1 MFATRRRTLS
11 LLLIVSLGHVLLIS
25 VQVQSKSGAPML
37 EAVPFAAFAQLQR
50 ATGAFGGGISGAWNH
65 YIALGGVARENE
77 ALHGRVTELETALQA
92 EHVVANSARSLEEV
106 LGLQQTLPVTTMA
119 ARVIAFDPSA
129 DFLTVMIDRGTADGV
144 GGDMA
149 VLAADGVVGKVLGH
163 PLAHAAQVQLLI
175 GRNAGAGATLERV
188 EAEGVVKGGAGS
200 PPLEMSYVS
209 NAKDVRPG
217 DRVLTSGHDG
227 IFPPGFPIG
236 VVEKADRGSG
246 MFRSIRIRPAV
257 DYSHLGVV
265 LVVVDRLQKPAKPVE
280 SPNPAPGRGRGGL

>member
-37 EAVPFAAFAQLQR
+37 EAVPFAVFAQMQR
-50 ATGAFGGGISGAWNH
+50 VTGAFGGGISGAWDH

-77 ALHGRVTELETALQA
+77 ALNRRVTELETALQA
-92 EHVVANSARSLEEV
+92 EHAIADNTRSLEEA
-106 LGLQQTLPVTTMA
+106 LGLQKTLPVATMA

-129 DFLTVMIDRGTADGV
+129 DFLTVTIDRGTADGV
-144 GGDMA
+144 AVDMA
-149 VLAADGVVGKVLGH
+149 ILSAKGVVGKVLGH

-188 EAEGVVKGGAGS
+188 DAEGVVKGGAGS

-209 NAKDVRPG
+209 NAKDVKHG

-236 VVEKADRGSG
+236 VVEKAERGSG

-257 DYSHLGVV
+257 DFSDLGVV
-265 LVVVDRLQKPAKPVE
+265 LVVLDRPAKPE
-280 SPNPAPGRGRGGL
+280 RPADPPNPPGGKGRGGS

>member
-25 VQVQSKSGAPML
+25 VQVQSKTGAPML

-77 ALHGRVTELETALQA
+77 ALHRRLTELETALQGEQA
-92 EHVVANSARSLEEV
+92 VANTARALEGA
-106 LGLQQTLPVTTMA
+106 LDLQQTLPVTTLA

-129 DFLTVMIDRGTADGV
+129 DFLTVTIDRGTADGV
-144 GGDMA
+144 GVDMA
-149 VLAADGVVGKVLGH
+149 ILAAQGVVGKVLGH

-188 EAEGVVKGGAGS
+188 DAEGVVKGGAGS

-209 NAKDVRPG
+209 NAKDVKAG

-236 VVEKADRGSG
+236 VVEKAERGSG

-257 DYSHLGVV
+257 DFSHLGVV
-265 LVVVDRLQKPAKPVE
+265 LVVIDRPAKAAKPADT
-280 SPNPAPGRGRGGL
+280 PAPPAGRGRGGL